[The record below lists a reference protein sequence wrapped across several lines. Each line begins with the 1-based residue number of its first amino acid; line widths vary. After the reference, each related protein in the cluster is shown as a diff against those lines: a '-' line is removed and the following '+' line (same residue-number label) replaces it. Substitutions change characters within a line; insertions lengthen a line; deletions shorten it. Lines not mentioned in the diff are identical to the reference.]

1 MYGLGLHL
9 PWPVLYNQAMKQKV
23 FELKNLLSLTLVA
36 ALLFSFALLSGCGQS
51 LDGTQDVPIG
61 TNQPI
66 AASAE
71 QDTFPDV
78 SEFAVLFVNV
88 GRADAAILRFNDIT
102 VLIDTGSEES
112 APQLIAG
119 LNLLGVNRIN
129 ALFLTHSH
137 SDHIGGLDAINAN
150 YAVSMVYSPFFSEQT
165 KGGEGKI
172 VKRCEKLS
180 LPHTEL
186 KAGES
191 VAITD
196 DVSFSVL
203 GPVELNEDDDNDN
216 SLILRFTV
224 QNTTFLFAG
233 DMQFAEEHTLLATGV
248 DLSADVLKVGNH
260 GNPDATGKLF
270 GAAVS
275 PSFAVISTDT
285 TVDTD
290 SANSRVRALLSSANV
305 YVTEDCPLGVLLTLD
320 GNGNPIVSIPDI
332 PASGLQVS
340 ITALDSDEQTIT
352 ITNQAETQADLS
364 GCILYSESSG
374 AVLRIPDGT
383 VLAPDATLTISG
395 SKGDGDLQ
403 FSGEKKPFS
412 KKKKNTVIVYSPLG
426 TEISTLHQ

>member
-1 MYGLGLHL
+1 MGR
-9 PWPVLYNQAMKQKV
+9 
-23 FELKNLLSLTLVA
+23 
-36 ALLFSFALLSGCGQS
+36 S

-61 TNQPI
+61 TDQSI

-78 SEFAVLFVNV
+78 SDFAVLFVNV

-150 YAVSMVYSPFFSEQT
+150 YAVSMVYSPFFAEQT
-165 KGGEGKI
+165 KA
-172 VKRCEKLS
+172 VKARSSNAVKSS
-180 LPHTEL
+180 LFHTQNSRQ
-186 KAGES
+186 AES

-216 SLILRFTV
+216 SLVLRFTV

-320 GNGNPIVSIPDI
+320 GNGNPIVSNSRH
-332 PASGLQVS
+332 SGFRL
-340 ITALDSDEQTIT
+340 AGFDHC
-352 ITNQAETQADLS
+352 ARFRRADDHDYKS
-364 GCILYSESSG
+364 G
-374 AVLRIPDGT
+374 
-383 VLAPDATLTISG
+383 
-395 SKGDGDLQ
+395 
-403 FSGEKKPFS
+403 
-412 KKKKNTVIVYSPLG
+412 
-426 TEISTLHQ
+426 